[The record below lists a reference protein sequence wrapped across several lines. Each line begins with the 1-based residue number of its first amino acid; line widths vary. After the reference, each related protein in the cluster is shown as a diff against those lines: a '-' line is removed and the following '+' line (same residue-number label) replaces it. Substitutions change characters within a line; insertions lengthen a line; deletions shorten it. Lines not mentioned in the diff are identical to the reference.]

1 MKIADLK
8 FRILADLSKLK
19 EDIKKTF
26 QEKLKIDVGTTG
38 GVTAGAGGKKGLS
51 LLGTIAKRLLPLGIL
66 VSLKPLA
73 TLLEAFLGFAAFGIL
88 KILKF
93 LNNIGNV
100 IDFLRLKFVEIVDK
114 LRTKFVEKVDQLRL
128 KLEEVI
134 RVWVGKAV
142 NFLRGLPS
150 QIWRFLRGL
159 APLIWE
165 KLKVGFEVLRVKL
178 GDVGSI
184 LKAVPSMIWAFLK
197 RGFEVLKVV
206 LGDVGSFIA
215 ALPAQIWAFLKQL
228 PALIASALKKIIVI
242 RVFPSRKVD
251 DVIITKGGQVLET
264 SPDDTIIATKN
275 PGGVG
280 GNVTNNFF
288 GVTPQEMIDVIRREL
303 GVDTNRATRF

>member
-1 MKIADLK
+1 M
-8 FRILADLSKLK
+8 LADLSKLK

-26 QEKLKIDVGTTG
+26 QEKLKIDVGATG
-38 GVTAGAGGKKGLS
+38 GGAAAGTSGKKGIG

-73 TLLEAFLGFAAFGIL
+73 VLLEAFLGFAAFGIL
-88 KILKF
+88 TIIKF
-93 LNNIGNV
+93 LKR
-100 IDFLRLKFVEIVDK
+100 IDNLVDQLRFKFVEIIGNLRVK
-114 LRTKFVEKVDQLRL
+114 LTEKVNELRI

-134 RVWVGKAV
+134 RTWVGKAV

-165 KLKVGFEVLRVKL
+165 KLKVGFNVLKTAL
-178 GDVGSI
+178 GDVGSL

-197 RGFEVLKVV
+197 RGFEVLKTA
-206 LGDVGSFIA
+206 LGDVGSFIL
-215 ALPAQIWAFLKQL
+215 ALPAMIWAFLKQL
-228 PALIASALKKIIVI
+228 PSLIAAALKKIIVI
-242 RVFPSRKVD
+242 RVFPSKKVD

-288 GVTPQEMIDVIRREL
+288 GVTPKEMIDVIRREF